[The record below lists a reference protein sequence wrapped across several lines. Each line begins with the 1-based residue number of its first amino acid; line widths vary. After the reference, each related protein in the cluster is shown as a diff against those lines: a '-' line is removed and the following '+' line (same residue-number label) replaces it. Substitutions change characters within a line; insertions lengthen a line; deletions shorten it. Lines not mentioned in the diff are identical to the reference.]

1 MKLPGQH
8 RFCGFG
14 CKSLSP
20 AMTLC
25 GFLFLV
31 PLPLVSGG
39 LFLILWLSLRTGP
52 APQDRWSWIPFASVT
67 GLMVLAFAG
76 MAYSFYPYVVPERLT
91 IYEAASAPE
100 SLMIILIGTCV
111 VLPTI
116 IGYSALSYWIF
127 RGKAKALSYE

>member
-1 MKLPGQH
+1 ML
-8 RFCGFG
+8 
-14 CKSLSP
+14 LIP
-20 AMTLC
+20 ASVNWT
-25 GFLFLV
+25 
-31 PLPLVSGG
+31 PS
-39 LFLILWLSLRTGP
+39 
-52 APQDRWSWIPFASVT
+52 SWIPFASVT